1 MENLGLDDECEE
13 DSVTIVTK
21 SLRTKAVGPPINDK
35 IIDHFAANAEKLFIP
50 KKIKDSGDWLVSHK
64 EKG

>member
-1 MENLGLDDECEE
+1 
-13 DSVTIVTK
+13 
-21 SLRTKAVGPPINDK
+21 VGPPINDK

-64 EKG
+64 EKGQPMS

>member
-35 IIDHFAANAEKLFIP
+35 IIDYFAANAEKLFIP
-50 KKIKDSGDWLVSHK
+50 KRIKD
-64 EKG
+64 